1 MIIVIKDFAKN
12 ALSEKA
18 GTMLRE
24 KILQAYTTNQSENIV
39 LDFNEINLFATMF
52 FNASI
57 GYLIKEN
64 KDEILEKI
72 KVQNISTLGEKT
84 KSHSIANAKF
94 INEKHDRGMIEK
106 IIINTIG
113 EA

>member
-52 FNASI
+52 F
-57 GYLIKEN
+57 K
-64 KDEILEKI
+64 
-72 KVQNISTLGEKT
+72 KT
-84 KSHSIANAKF
+84 KM
-94 INEKHDRGMIEK
+94 RY
-106 IIINTIG
+106 
-113 EA
+113 

>member
-57 GYLIKEN
+57 GYLIQEN
-64 KDEILEKI
+64 KDEILEK
-72 KVQNISTLGEKT
+72 KLFLLLLNLLISL
-84 KSHSIANAKF
+84 SILLNLLLF
-94 INEKHDRGMIEK
+94 INFE
-106 IIINTIG
+106 IG
-113 EA
+113 NDNSSS